1 MPRLFPQGRHCTQ
14 SSSLANR
21 KLIDKANYWLKNNPE
36 VAVKGCETIT
46 WMGSDVTLIKDGDQ
60 MVLSKKLVEGAV
72 TVYSRG
78 LRCVEDLKINFR
90 QIFLFMFL
98 FSFKM
103 SMSCCEMSADDAM
116 SCKRSHL
123 GVLPSHLLTHI
134 LAIDPLLRHALIKV
148 VLFF

>member
-103 SMSCCEMSADDAM
+103 SSRATGCHVVRCQLMTLC
-116 SCKRSHL
+116 
-123 GVLPSHLLTHI
+123 
-134 LAIDPLLRHALIKV
+134 HANGPTWV
-148 VLFF
+148 FFPRIY